1 MKDGEA
7 CSTGS
12 DKGECGGMTLKQK
25 VPITAGGLIIIS
37 ALISMSH
44 PVFGWVTVALGGLLV
59 YAGLTGDCMIT
70 KLLCKV
76 CPKCKAECEA
86 GKCST
91 GEKKES

>member
-1 MKDGEA
+1 MKDGES
-7 CSTGS
+7 CST
-12 DKGECGGMTLKQK
+12 DKGDCGGMTLKQK
-25 VPITAGGLIIIS
+25 VPIAAGGLIIIS

-44 PVFGWVTVALGGLLV
+44 PAFCWITVVLGGLLV

-70 KLLCKV
+70 KMLCMV

-91 GEKKES
+91 GEKKEP